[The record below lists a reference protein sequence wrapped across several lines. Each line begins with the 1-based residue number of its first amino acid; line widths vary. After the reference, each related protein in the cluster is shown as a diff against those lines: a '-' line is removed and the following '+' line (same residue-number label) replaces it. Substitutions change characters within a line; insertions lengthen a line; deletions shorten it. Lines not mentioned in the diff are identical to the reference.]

1 MQNEIS
7 TPYFNSIK
15 VRLEPNSFAIK
26 VGIDPFQ
33 FHKGTIRTPFPDDA
47 VHQERVFQFH
57 KGTIRTGL
65 QGGSAKRAFQFQFHK
80 GTIRTA
86 AGASDRAHFGISIP

>member
-80 GTIRTA
+80 GTIRTSKSI
-86 AGASDRAHFGISIP
+86 GNGRKKPISIP

>member
-33 FHKGTIRTPFPDDA
+33 FHKGTIRTACREVAPKGHFNFNSIK
-47 VHQERVFQFH
+47 VRLERLRGLPTAPILGFQFH
-57 KGTIRTGL
+57 KGTIRTPYRCESRPL
-65 QGGSAKRAFQFQFHK
+65 VFL
-80 GTIRTA
+80 
-86 AGASDRAHFGISIP
+86 ISIP